1 MDKLRP
7 KVLITG
13 ITGYFGGRVVE
24 TFLNDSH
31 YDIRGTV
38 RSLANLTRLEPLKKH
53 IGEGSFERIEL
64 VEADLLNEA
73 SINAAVKG
81 CTYVIHVASPLTH
94 DKVTDENEIIGPA
107 VNGT

>member
-1 MDKLRP
+1 MDTLRP

-13 ITGYFGGRVVE
+13 ITGYVGGRVVE

-53 IGEGSFERIEL
+53 IGEGSFEKIEL

-73 SINAAVKG
+73 SINSAVKG